1 MDDPLPPDS
10 PPSAPPPRAS
20 EPQPGTAP
28 PGPLLEGLWTRD
40 LVTGVAWYSR
50 RYKSLLG
57 FTDVEMEDDAN
68 HFRDRVHPG
77 DLESLERQYAKAVAT
92 FRPTPVGGR
101 MLHRDGTWRAMRGL
115 VRVWPDADGRP
126 AHLTGSLFEEHDE
139 PAFQAGLVLLHE
151 RLEQASLDAGQPAP
165 AASTSVTPTAVTTRS
180 GVVLV
185 VDDNAVNQV
194 IATEMVKALG
204 GSAAQADNAEDA
216 IRFCVETPPGLVLMD
231 IRMPGMDGLEC
242 TRQLRKLQ
250 LEGKLPAFPIIALTA
265 HAAAADREASLTA
278 GMDEHLTKPIH
289 LERLRLVLGQWL
301 PPVLA

>member
-1 MDDPLPPDS
+1 MDDPLTPDS
-10 PPSAPPPRAS
+10 PPAAPLLPGIAPPDPM
-20 EPQPGTAP
+20 
-28 PGPLLEGLWTRD
+28 LEGLWTRD
-40 LVTGVAWYSR
+40 LVTGIAWYSR
-50 RYKSLLG
+50 RYKALLG
-57 FTDVEMEDDAN
+57 FTDVEMEDDAH
-68 HFRDRVHPG
+68 HFRDRVHPA

-92 FRPTPVGGR
+92 FKPTPVGGR

-115 VRVWPDADGRP
+115 VRVWPDEDGQP

-151 RLEQASLDAGQPAP
+151 RLEQASRDVGQAPPPEVPA
-165 AASTSVTPTAVTTRS
+165 SVVPTAVTTRS

-204 GSAAQADNAEDA
+204 GDTALADNAEDA

-242 TRQLRKLQ
+242 TRRLRKLQ

-265 HAAAADREASLTA
+265 HAAAADRAASLSA

-301 PPVLA
+301 PPAPA